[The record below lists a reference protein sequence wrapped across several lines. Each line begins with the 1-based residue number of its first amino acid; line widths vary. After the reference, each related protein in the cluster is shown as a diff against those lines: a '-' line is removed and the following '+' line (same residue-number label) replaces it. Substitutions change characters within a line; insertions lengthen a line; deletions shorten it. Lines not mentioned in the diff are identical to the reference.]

1 MVKKII
7 KTLGI
12 LAILCSC
19 NNENNISS
27 SNSSLVSNSSSL
39 IISESSNEGIS
50 SSTSENAIDYSLFDE
65 KLFGTWYVH
74 SSWVGI
80 FDLNTQIIIDKDYT
94 VKVLNLNLSYVG
106 VYENFEGTAL
116 FSNKSGS
123 VKFIASSDEEG
134 VLDWGVF
141 DSVGNQDIGVA
152 RKTEHV
158 SGIQYSY
165 EGTQWPID
173 QINEYLSLN
182 IFLPVYQHDYYYL
195 YTGISQL
202 KDQAYCMIDLY
213 GVSKK
218 ARENYTAI
226 LEEEGY
232 TFSKDDPTFYTG
244 CNDEKIIAIRLKQY
258 EDNLCIFIY
267 YYSAFYAE

>member
-1 MVKKII
+1 MKKRNLLILL
-7 KTLGI
+7 LGM
-12 LAILCSC
+12 LCSC
-19 NNENNISS
+19 GVDSS
-27 SNSSLVSNSSSL
+27 SNTNSLISENSSLSSEVSV
-39 IISESSNEGIS
+39 ETSNLNEV
-50 SSTSENAIDYSLFDE
+50 DYSLFD
-65 KLFGTWYVH
+65 KAIVGTWYVH
-74 SSWVGI
+74 QSANGLASINDVI
-80 FDLNTQIIIDKDYT
+80 VIKDDYT
-94 VKVLNLNLSYVG
+94 ASFLGLNFSFIGLYAD
-106 VYENFEGTAL
+106 FEGACL
-116 FSNKSGS
+116 FESPKKTVN
-123 VKFIASSDEEG
+123 FIASYDGEG
-134 VLDWGVF
+134 NLDWAI
-141 DSVGNQDIGVA
+141 QDIEGNVDLGYA
-152 RKTEHV
+152 SLKEHV

-182 IFLPVYQHDYYYL
+182 ISLPVYQHDYYYL